1 MIKNKVYIGL
11 PQGSVV
17 GPLLWNLVYDGL
29 LNNFNNI
36 TVRTVAF
43 ADDLAILMGINK
55 KKY

>member
-1 MIKNKVYIGL
+1 
-11 PQGSVV
+11 V